1 MNFRIISPILV
12 LFISSC
18 TINNYYECDC
28 CENENGENVLIIQ
41 PDADKGKDAFIENYP
56 IGDYVNR
63 NFGNYV
69 EFMANAWTAQGIPLV
84 IRSLI
89 EFDLSAIPQHKR
101 IKSAKL
107 FLYAAESIPYHIGH
121 SKRSGSNDFII
132 QRITTEW
139 DEMGV
144 TWNTQPETTTKSQVF
159 VKGSDFVMQDYEIV
173 VTRLIQDIVEN
184 PAQGHGLMIKLVT
197 EEYYRR
203 LLFASSDYEDPSK
216 HPKLVLEFSH

>member
-1 MNFRIISPILV
+1 MKICIISLFLI

-18 TINNYYECDC
+18 TINNYYDCDC
-28 CENENGENVLIIQ
+28 CENENGGNQIVMQ
-41 PDADKGKDAFIENYP
+41 PNAEFGKDAFIENYP
-56 IGDYVNR
+56 SGDYLNR
-63 NFGNYV
+63 NFGNSI
-69 EFMANAWTAQGIPLV
+69 EFMANAWTSQGIPLV

-89 EFDLSAIPQHKR
+89 EFDLSEIPQQGK

-121 SKRSGSNDFII
+121 SNRSGSNDFII

-144 TWNTQPETTTKSQVF
+144 TWNTQPETTTKGQVF
-159 VKGSDFVMQDYEIV
+159 IEGSHFVMQDYEIV
-173 VTRLIQDIVEN
+173 ITGLIQDIIEN
-184 PAQGHGLMIKLVT
+184 PSQGHGFMIKLVT

-203 LLFASSDYEDPSK
+203 LLFASSDYEDSSK
-216 HPKLVLEFSH
+216 HPKLVIEFDE